1 MESGKSYAISFET
14 ESTSAVS
21 VTIRKSGGALLT
33 TINTSSGSG
42 RKTATYASTYT
53 GSVYIVIS
61 SVKVRYPQVETGS
74 TATAFDAGSVEMS
87 SRIKQTADG
96 ITTMV
101 EDVDDHVSIV
111 EQKANSIE
119 STVGRV
125 TGSNLVNLPEQYT
138 GSSVSDTT
146 RRWIPKGSY
155 VFSAYQQN
163 AIPSYATL
171 SLYSAKTG
179 GQPTLKQLSSSSTV
193 DSTNKKTGWTRHYIA
208 FTVSSNSGNWF
219 TVSLEQQ
226 WGYPQIETGST
237 PTPLNIG
244 RTSSNSSIRQ
254 TADEIDLSIRDD
266 LESTGINISTG
277 KVAVET
283 NNFTVSKNGTQV
295 FGVDTTT
302 GQTTMQDVV
311 VKGSLMYGKILS
323 GTFDVYVIR
332 RYYNGAWRQGTAIRK
347 YSDAYEV
354 FSDYTRA
361 QMKANI
367 ILLRHFVS
375 GTSSNPWTDY
385 DANLIYLPPAKFC
398 EGMEIT
404 IITSLFNNAGALGQ
418 YFTYAVSNDFATTNP
433 IIENSQL
440 ECGNRF
446 AVISQDSNVTTALQN
461 TFEIQD
467 YGVAQSV
474 YLYHVLQTNAT
485 KVTFVATRNPFADG
499 FISDSAKLPDCIAW
513 CMIDAKV
520 ASNV

>member
-1 MESGKSYAISFET
+1 
-14 ESTSAVS
+14 
-21 VTIRKSGGALLT
+21 
-33 TINTSSGSG
+33 
-42 RKTATYASTYT
+42 
-53 GSVYIVIS
+53 VYIVIVS
-61 SVKVRYPQVETGS
+61 SKVRYPQVEVGNE
-74 TATAFDAGSVEMS
+74 ATAFDAGTTETS
-87 SRIKQTADG
+87 SLIKQTADG

-101 EDVDDHVSIV
+101 EDVDDHVSTV

-237 PTPLNIG
+237 PTPFNIG

-254 TADEIDLSIRDD
+254 TADEIDLSIRSG
-266 LESTGINISTG
+266 LTRTGINISTG

-295 FGVDTTT
+295 FGVDAST
-302 GQTTMQDVV
+302 GMTTMQNVNI
-311 VKGSLMYGKILS
+311 KGSLMYHKLAVAHSHSLYNAESMNLFSVAGTLPSGKQNLALDFDTVLLTDAPKKSSSEKFTFVFPPASYFPGASVKIINGTYTGGVGAFVSSLS
-323 GTFDVYVIR
+323 RIDLIVAFDQQTEEEKEDAYNNVLNAFAVATPMRCI
-332 RYYNGAWRQGTAIRK
+332 NGANQHFSAMGYFESLMFDSHDEVELISTQNYFSQTGHYVWMVVAARGGISESRRIYQ
-347 YSDAYEV
+347 SDTLV
-354 FSDYTRA
+354 FEGGELKD
-361 QMKANI
+361 I
-367 ILLRHFVS
+367 I
-375 GTSSNPWTDY
+375 
-385 DANLIYLPPAKFC
+385 
-398 EGMEIT
+398 
-404 IITSLFNNAGALGQ
+404 
-418 YFTYAVSNDFATTNP
+418 
-433 IIENSQL
+433 
-440 ECGNRF
+440 
-446 AVISQDSNVTTALQN
+446 
-461 TFEIQD
+461 
-467 YGVAQSV
+467 
-474 YLYHVLQTNAT
+474 
-485 KVTFVATRNPFADG
+485 
-499 FISDSAKLPDCIAW
+499 
-513 CMIDAKV
+513 
-520 ASNV
+520 